1 MNMMLNRKRISAKL
15 KLTTKI
21 TTNDINNYHKYKKKK
36 KHFGITVTFKNKTQ
50 YLVYFTK
57 HEMT

>member
-1 MNMMLNRKRISAKL
+1 MMLNRKRISAKL

-36 KHFGITVTFKNKTQ
+36 KNISESQSPLK
-50 YLVYFTK
+50 TK
-57 HEMT
+57 HST